1 MEQIQ
6 KDIKRFGAWGS
17 EIQDAHKSSKKKAVL
32 NGDGMIGKT
41 KRQILRFYVSTRN
54 FLKSLLPWH

>member
-17 EIQDAHKSSKKKAVL
+17 ELNEAAKPEVKVNHKPQPL
-32 NGDGMIGKT
+32 IGRT
-41 KRQILRFYVSTRN
+41 KRQILRIFISLRN
-54 FLKSLLPWH
+54 KLQSLFRWH